1 MNQLHPRVTIVWRVT
16 GLLAAAILTALAG
29 LFEVAVLLPQGDA
42 LIYPGFLV
50 GLVALVSIALA
61 IFWPRLRYRYWRWL
75 VEPDRVLI
83 QKGVLWRSRS
93 LLPRVRI
100 QHVDTRSSPLQRWLG
115 LATLIIYTAG
125 TRGADAE
132 IPGLA
137 AEQAEQLREELAR
150 LEELDDRA

>member
-75 VEPDRVLI
+75 VEPDDELT
-83 QKGVLWRSRS
+83 
-93 LLPRVRI
+93 LPAAVVVAPI
-100 QHVDTRSSPLQRWLG
+100 PLTTKTYIAGQFTLKASG
-115 LATLIIYTAG
+115 NNIVATHLAG
-125 TRGADAE
+125 H
-132 IPGLA
+132 
-137 AEQAEQLREELAR
+137 
-150 LEELDDRA
+150 